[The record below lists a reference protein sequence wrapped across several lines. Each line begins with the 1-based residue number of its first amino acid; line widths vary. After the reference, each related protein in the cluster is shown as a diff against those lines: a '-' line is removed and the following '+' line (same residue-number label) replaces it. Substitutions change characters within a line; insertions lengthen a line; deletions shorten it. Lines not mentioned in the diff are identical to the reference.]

1 MEKKS
6 ANLRNSKIKE
16 KKGRAISMVT
26 YDMNS
31 GKFIINKEA
40 EEIIQ
45 NLNNPLGIISVAGM
59 YRTGKSYLLNRVL
72 LNQNNG
78 FTVGPSIN
86 PCTKGLWMWTKT
98 VQAHTP
104 QGKPINLLII
114 DTEGIGATDED
125 HNHDN
130 KIMTLAILLSSYFLY
145 NSMGTIDENS
155 IQSLSLIVNITKSI
169 QKKNGNNDFT
179 KYLPTFMWVIR
190 DFSLQL
196 LNREGQPITSKE
208 YLEYSLELQQGTSE
222 VIKNKNQI
230 RKMVKEY
237 FPNRDCVTLVRP
249 LLEEGNLQN
258 LEKINSS
265 KLRKEFIEQVNYL
278 RKTVLNSINPKK
290 LNGQELSG
298 EMFINLLHSY
308 VDMINEGAVPVI
320 QTAWVYMR
328 QNQAINAKKRC
339 IEQYEKKVIELQNK
353 LPMKEEYLKNILKK
367 IKKDILFS
375 FKESIIGDPDEKDM
389 QELKKELKKMK
400 ENIKLK
406 NIELTKLETEKFL
419 EENFKHINDKVS
431 NNEYESITEY
441 KEEIEQFIEFCIN
454 KCPMG
459 PGRDVIIYEYL
470 INNIIN
476 NSDNL
481 SKNSIAEKEKI
492 INKDSEQ
499 IEELIK
505 ELNEFKSKKDKMN
518 NDLINVKSNLDKIN
532 EEKENINIQNNNENE
547 NLNKLIEEKNLEI
560 KNLKQKLNDTEK
572 NCNNNIIEIK
582 KKVDEAEKSS
592 QEKELESAQ
601 ISSNFQ
607 KEKVLMEQKIVFLEK
622 TLKELENNKMRSS
635 KPKSTTSNTNG
646 EEMSIKQKKENL
658 ETEIKRLNKLIK
670 ELQEKNIELDSQL
683 LTKAKKIENEKN
695 NITEMVESYQKKLED
710 IQDSN
715 SEIAKNINK
724 FKEDSAKQ
732 MEILS
737 NEYEQQIEEILNQQK
752 QLDENQKIKEENER
766 KELAKLQ
773 AELSV
778 IQQNKEIIDNKIG
791 QMKDLNQN
799 EKIEHDKYIKILE
812 ENNKELLDKYE
823 NISKENSMLKN
834 AHSNELN
841 ELNKKNDLK
850 EKEFLD
856 LNENL
861 KNELNQ
867 LLNENETKIKELRN
881 KVKNNQNN
889 VIPKMKQKIS
899 DLQNEKENL
908 AQDIE
913 FCGKT
918 HKHKLAEIALEYED
932 EKEKILTNNRQL
944 LEEDN
949 NENDQQIQEIR
960 KIFQIEKD
968 KISEEIKK
976 ENLEAQEKINKIE
989 KEENEKLNEVEKE
1002 KDDKIGELQDI
1013 LDELNF
1019 SHEEYVKKTEREI
1032 LLRNQ
1037 KIENL
1042 QKFISDNKNSIDII
1056 KNQQENYLIEQQK
1069 EFENEKEELNEKIS
1083 KTKKDTEVYEID
1095 INKLKEQNDQMK
1107 ANIKELKANYNE
1119 IEDEIRKAKDE
1130 LDDQISEM
1138 KSDINLVSNNINVNN
1153 ANYDKELLLKKQNID
1168 FSNKKLEEITNDLNN
1183 YKEIFEVKINEAR
1196 EKIIGEYTDKI
1207 NDVKKAKEN
1216 FENMLNKIEKQYN
1229 ELNTKFENES
1239 ESLTKEKESVTEKLN
1254 DLTFKKRQL
1263 GDQLDSQHCNDQTI
1277 ILKLRSEY
1285 KLKNENLSKDNI
1297 LLREKLQK
1305 LEQNYNKLTNNYD
1318 NEKSN
1323 WENKFVF
1330 INQQKELLDKDLEE
1344 LKNKYNSNMD
1354 QLQKKI
1360 FEERERLEQ
1369 IYKKSLLDGDNI
1381 HNEQISQAQNTFNK
1395 KYEEVNVQNNN
1406 LIAENATL
1414 TKKIEDYEINNKNAI
1429 NEIDKKLKDALEQE
1443 KKYRIQY
1450 DNLKKEKEN
1459 KIISLKKQIES
1470 EKKKNKVKIEEL
1482 EAKLQEYEGKQN
1494 NINTNFIKDKAVND
1508 KNLENKITYIQQLN
1522 DTLER
1527 LKKENEKLV
1536 NENKEI
1542 QRENENYR
1550 KSSRGSSR
1558 NSSNIGTNYIPR
1570 RRPRNITSMNIN
1582 KENLAVNY
1590 MDLNHP
1596 LSGRDERGAN
1606 NSSSTLIIPDNKT
1619 DTKGILT
1626 SLMDDKSVISMN
1638 NNNE

>member
-1 MEKKS
+1 MLSTEVNFS
-6 ANLRNSKIKE
+6 TDGIND
-16 KKGRAISMVT
+16 GGHAISMVN
-26 YDMNS
+26 YDPS
-31 GKFIINKEA
+31 LGQFVINQEA
-40 EEIIQ
+40 FEVIRQ
-45 NLNNPLGIISVAGM
+45 LSNPLGVISVAGM
-59 YRTGKSYLLNRVL
+59 YRTGKSYLLNRML
-72 LNQNNG
+72 LNRSNG
-78 FTVGPSIN
+78 FSVGPSIN
-86 PCTKGLWMWTKT
+86 PCTKGLWMWSKT
-98 VQAHTP
+98 IPAHTP
-104 QGKPINLLII
+104 QGKPLNVLII

-130 KIMTLAILLSSYFLY
+130 KIMTLAILLSSYFIF
-145 NSMGTIDENS
+145 NSMGTIDESS
-155 IQSLSLIVNITKSI
+155 IQSLSFIVNITKNI
-169 QKKNGNNDFT
+169 QQKNGSHDFT
-179 KYLPTFMWVIR
+179 KYLPAFMWVIR

-196 LNREGQPITSKE
+196 KNKEGQPITSKE

-308 VDMINEGAVPVI
+308 VDMINEGAVPII

-339 IEQYEKKVIELQNK
+339 IEQYEKKVNELQNK

-367 IKKDILFS
+367 IKKDILFT
-375 FKESIIGDPDEKDM
+375 FKESIIGDPDEKDI

-400 ENIKLK
+400 EDINLK

-431 NNEYESITEY
+431 NNGYESISEY

-470 INNIIN
+470 INNLIN

-505 ELNEFKSKKDKMN
+505 ELNVFKNKKEKMN
-518 NDLINVKSNLDKIN
+518 TDLINVKDKLDKIN

-607 KEKVLMEQKIVFLEK
+607 KEKVLMEQKIIFLEK
-622 TLKELENNKMRSS
+622 TLKDLENNKMRSS

-683 LTKAKKIENEKN
+683 LTKAKKIENEKS

-737 NEYEQQIEEILNQQK
+737 NEYEKQIEEILNQQK

-823 NISKENSMLKN
+823 NICKENSSLKN

-841 ELNKKNDLK
+841 ELNKKNDLR

-913 FCGKT
+913 FCGKA

-944 LEEDN
+944 LEDDN

-968 KISEEIKK
+968 KISEEMKK

-1019 SHEEYVKKTEREI
+1019 SHEEYVKNTEREI

-1056 KNQQENYLIEQQK
+1056 KNQQESYLIEQQK

-1107 ANIKELKANYNE
+1107 TNINELKTNYNG
-1119 IEDEIRKAKDE
+1119 IEDEIRKVKDE
-1130 LDDQISEM
+1130 LDDQINEM
-1138 KSDINLVSNNINVNN
+1138 KSDINLISNNINVNN

-1168 FSNKKLEEITNDLNN
+1168 FSNKKLEEITNELNN
-1183 YKEIFEVKINEAR
+1183 CKEIFEGKINEAK

-1207 NDVKKAKEN
+1207 NDMKKAKEN
-1216 FENMLNKIEKQYN
+1216 FENLLNKIEKQYN

-1330 INQQKELLDKDLEE
+1330 ISQQKELLDKDLEE

-1381 HNEQISQAQNTFNK
+1381 HNEQINQAQNTFNK

-1406 LIAENATL
+1406 LIDENATL

-1459 KIISLKKQIES
+1459 KISSLKKQIES

-1508 KNLENKITYIQQLN
+1508 KNSENKISYIQQLN

-1590 MDLNHP
+1590 LNLNHP

-1606 NSSSTLIIPDNKT
+1606 NSSSTLNIPDNKT

>member
-1 MEKKS
+1 M
-6 ANLRNSKIKE
+6 
-16 KKGRAISMVT
+16 
-26 YDMNS
+26 
-31 GKFIINKEA
+31 
-40 EEIIQ
+40 
-45 NLNNPLGIISVAGM
+45 
-59 YRTGKSYLLNRVL
+59 
-72 LNQNNG
+72 
-78 FTVGPSIN
+78 
-86 PCTKGLWMWTKT
+86 
-98 VQAHTP
+98 
-104 QGKPINLLII
+104 
-114 DTEGIGATDED
+114 
-125 HNHDN
+125 
-130 KIMTLAILLSSYFLY
+130 
-145 NSMGTIDENS
+145 
-155 IQSLSLIVNITKSI
+155 
-169 QKKNGNNDFT
+169 
-179 KYLPTFMWVIR
+179 
-190 DFSLQL
+190 
-196 LNREGQPITSKE
+196 
-208 YLEYSLELQQGTSE
+208 
-222 VIKNKNQI
+222 
-230 RKMVKEY
+230 
-237 FPNRDCVTLVRP
+237 
-249 LLEEGNLQN
+249 
-258 LEKINSS
+258 
-265 KLRKEFIEQVNYL
+265 
-278 RKTVLNSINPKK
+278 
-290 LNGQELSG
+290 
-298 EMFINLLHSY
+298 
-308 VDMINEGAVPVI
+308 
-320 QTAWVYMR
+320 
-328 QNQAINAKKRC
+328 
-339 IEQYEKKVIELQNK
+339 
-353 LPMKEEYLKNILKK
+353 
-367 IKKDILFS
+367 
-375 FKESIIGDPDEKDM
+375 
-389 QELKKELKKMK
+389 
-400 ENIKLK
+400 
-406 NIELTKLETEKFL
+406 
-419 EENFKHINDKVS
+419 
-431 NNEYESITEY
+431 
-441 KEEIEQFIEFCIN
+441 
-454 KCPMG
+454 
-459 PGRDVIIYEYL
+459 
-470 INNIIN
+470 
-476 NSDNL
+476 
-481 SKNSIAEKEKI
+481 
-492 INKDSEQ
+492 
-499 IEELIK
+499 
-505 ELNEFKSKKDKMN
+505 
-518 NDLINVKSNLDKIN
+518 
-532 EEKENINIQNNNENE
+532 
-547 NLNKLIEEKNLEI
+547 
-560 KNLKQKLNDTEK
+560 
-572 NCNNNIIEIK
+572 
-582 KKVDEAEKSS
+582 
-592 QEKELESAQ
+592 
-601 ISSNFQ
+601 
-607 KEKVLMEQKIVFLEK
+607 
-622 TLKELENNKMRSS
+622 
-635 KPKSTTSNTNG
+635 
-646 EEMSIKQKKENL
+646 
-658 ETEIKRLNKLIK
+658 
-670 ELQEKNIELDSQL
+670 
-683 LTKAKKIENEKN
+683 
-695 NITEMVESYQKKLED
+695 
-710 IQDSN
+710 
-715 SEIAKNINK
+715 
-724 FKEDSAKQ
+724 
-732 MEILS
+732 
-737 NEYEQQIEEILNQQK
+737 
-752 QLDENQKIKEENER
+752 
-766 KELAKLQ
+766 
-773 AELSV
+773 
-778 IQQNKEIIDNKIG
+778 
-791 QMKDLNQN
+791 
-799 EKIEHDKYIKILE
+799 
-812 ENNKELLDKYE
+812 
-823 NISKENSMLKN
+823 
-834 AHSNELN
+834 
-841 ELNKKNDLK
+841 
-850 EKEFLD
+850 
-856 LNENL
+856 
-861 KNELNQ
+861 
-867 LLNENETKIKELRN
+867 
-881 KVKNNQNN
+881 
-889 VIPKMKQKIS
+889 
-899 DLQNEKENL
+899 
-908 AQDIE
+908 
-913 FCGKT
+913 
-918 HKHKLAEIALEYED
+918 
-932 EKEKILTNNRQL
+932 
-944 LEEDN
+944 
-949 NENDQQIQEIR
+949 
-960 KIFQIEKD
+960 
-968 KISEEIKK
+968 
-976 ENLEAQEKINKIE
+976 
-989 KEENEKLNEVEKE
+989 
-1002 KDDKIGELQDI
+1002 QDI

-1056 KNQQENYLIEQQK
+1056 KTQQENYLIEQQK

-1083 KTKKDTEVYEID
+1083 KTKKDAEVYEID

-1183 YKEIFEVKINEAR
+1183 YKEIFEGKINEAR